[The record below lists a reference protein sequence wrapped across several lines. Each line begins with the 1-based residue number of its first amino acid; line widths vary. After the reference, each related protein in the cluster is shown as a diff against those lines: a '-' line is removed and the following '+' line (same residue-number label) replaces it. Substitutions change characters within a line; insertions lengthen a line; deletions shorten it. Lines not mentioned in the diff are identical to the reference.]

1 MRVLALRTER
11 LAPAL
16 TRLSEN
22 QHLSAIRAGMVAVVP
37 LTIVGG
43 VFMIVAYL
51 PIAGWDARVA
61 PYLPVLQAPVTA
73 TFGLLGV
80 VACFSIAAELGKH
93 LKQDPIVSA
102 SIATVVFLML
112 QVDLTDQTFR
122 MDGLGSKGLFTAIL
136 IALVSVHVQKFF
148 TDRNL
153 VIKLPDSVPPVVY
166 ESFLSLTPLFFLIV
180 VFWALR
186 FVAGVDIDGIVQIAF
201 TPLVFALNTL
211 PGILVYACL
220 VTMLWSVGINGD
232 NAVDAVVAPIF
243 LQYLA
248 ANVAAVS
255 AGQPL
260 PYVTAYGFFTTF
272 VNVGG
277 TGATIAL
284 ALVLWRSRDPG
295 FRRISRLS
303 MSTQIFQINE
313 PIFFGLPIVLN
324 PVFMVPYVLNALV
337 LTTISYLLM
346 EGDII
351 HKPFVNV
358 PWTTPPV
365 IGHYLVSGGDWR
377 AAIWGAVSI
386 GLAAI
391 VYLPFARAAERQRLE
406 VVSDVAP

>member
-1 MRVLALRTER
+1 MLALRIER

-22 QHLSAIRAGMVAVVP
+22 LHLSAIRAGMVAVVP

-80 VACFSIAAELGKH
+80 VACFSIAAELGKL

-112 QVDLTDQTFR
+112 QVDRTDQTFR

-186 FVAGVDIDGIVQIAF
+186 FVAGVDIDGILQIAF

-377 AAIWGAVSI
+377 AAVWGAVSI